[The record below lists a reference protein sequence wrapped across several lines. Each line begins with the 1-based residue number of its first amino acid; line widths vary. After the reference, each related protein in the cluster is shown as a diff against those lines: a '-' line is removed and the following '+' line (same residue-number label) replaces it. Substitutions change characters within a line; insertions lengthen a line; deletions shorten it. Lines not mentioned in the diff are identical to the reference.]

1 MQIQI
6 GGEPRQLGDF
16 SAFKAVHAMEVVGE
30 IEATVRELVHEGGD
44 FRREYEQRHF
54 VEMTR
59 TEARRQYRPQPLY
72 LREALEGGGE
82 RAVPVLRGEGA
93 VAVLGPDPLGHLTDA
108 DWEASGNVLR
118 IPESPDENAVMMA
131 LVPKAFATAH
141 KSVTRLLALVVT
153 PNSDLEK
160 WDGTSDIDDE
170 LDRVARDLMHRAS
183 ADELIRLAVAAMEL
197 AKAQIAGPFVE
208 AREAMRSLFAS
219 SATAATDPVPQPM
232 TIERDE
238 SATSPTSSTSSPDGT
253 GGTPPSSATAPAG
266 VS

>member
-16 SAFKAVHAMEVVGE
+16 SAFKAVHAMEVVGQ
-30 IEATVRELVHEGGD
+30 IEETVRELVHEGGD
-44 FRREYEQRHF
+44 FRREYERRHF

-59 TEARRQYRPQPLY
+59 AEARRQYRPQPLY
-72 LREALEGGGE
+72 VQEEIDEGRV
-82 RAVPVLRGEGA
+82 RAVPVMRGD

-118 IPESPDENAVMMA
+118 IPETPDENAVIAA
-131 LVPKAFATAH
+131 LVPKAFASARVH
-141 KSVTRLLALVVT
+141 VMRLLALVVT

-160 WDGTSDIDDE
+160 WDGASDIDAE
-170 LDRVARDLMHRAS
+170 LDTVARELMHRAD
-183 ADELIRLAVAAMEL
+183 AEELIRLAVAAIGM

-208 AREAMRSLFAS
+208 AREAMRTLFAS
-219 SATAATDPVPQPM
+219 STPATTERVPEPM
-232 TIERDE
+232 TIERDDE
-238 SATSPTSSTSSPDGT
+238 SSSSPTSSTSSPADT
-253 GGTPPSSATAPAG
+253 DGTPPSSATEPAG